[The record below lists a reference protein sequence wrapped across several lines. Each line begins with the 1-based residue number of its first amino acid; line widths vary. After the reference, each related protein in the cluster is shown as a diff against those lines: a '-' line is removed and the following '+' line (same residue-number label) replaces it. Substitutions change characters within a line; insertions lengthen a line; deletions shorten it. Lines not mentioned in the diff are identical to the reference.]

1 MVCPHALETVLGDTT
16 NLLATAR
23 MDGCAILEELDYL
36 CTLIWVQVP
45 PHVLVAPHATSVTS
59 ILAEHLRRIR
69 QEG

>member
-45 PHVLVAPHATSVTS
+45 PHATSMTS